1 MPALRKPRRPV
12 QPAMPDMLRSPG
24 AIGQA
29 ITTEARGDA
38 GHDSPATID
47 TEPGAD
53 HRGNAALTFSVPGEP
68 VAKGRARAFI
78 RGGKIGHHTPDKT
91 ARYEN
96 LVRLVA
102 KQAIGAAKPL
112 EGPISLRC
120 TFWLPVPMS
129 YSNKRRKACLNGSE
143 RHCKRP
149 DIDNLLKSVKDGCNG
164 VVWVDDCQVVEVM
177 ASKRYGVV
185 AMAEIEVVRLVENC
199 E

>member
-1 MPALRKPRRPV
+1 MPALRKPRRHV
-12 QPAMPDMLRSPG
+12 QPSVSDMLRAPG
-24 AIGQA
+24 EIGQA

-38 GHDSPATID
+38 GHDSPATRD

-53 HRGNAALTFSVPGEP
+53 HRGDAMLTFSVPGEP

-102 KQAIGAAKPL
+102 KQAVGAAKPL

-120 TFWLPVPMS
+120 TFWLSVPMS
-129 YSNKRRKACLNGSE
+129 YSSKRRKACLNGSE

-149 DIDNLLKSVKDGCNG
+149 DIDNLLKAVKDGCNG
-164 VVWVDDCQVVEVM
+164 VVWVDDCQVVDVR
-177 ASKRYGVV
+177 ASKCYGDV
-185 AMAEIEVVRLVENC
+185 ARADIEVVRIVANC

>member
-12 QPAMPDMLRSPG
+12 QPAMPDMLCAPS

-29 ITTEARGDA
+29 ITTAPGGNA

-53 HRGNAALTFSVPGEP
+53 HRGNAVLTFSVPGEP

-164 VVWVDDCQVVEVM
+164 VVWVDDCQVVEVR
-177 ASKRYGVV
+177 ASKCYGEVARADIEVALVV
-185 AMAEIEVVRLVENC
+185 AF
-199 E
+199 

>member
-1 MPALRKPRRPV
+1 MPTLRKPRRSV
-12 QPAMPDMLRSPG
+12 QPAMPDMLRPAG

-29 ITTEARGDA
+29 ITTETGGNA

-96 LVRLVA
+96 LVRLAA

-112 EGPISLRC
+112 EGPIGLRC

-164 VVWVDDCQVVEVM
+164 VVWVDDCQVVEVR
-177 ASKRYGVV
+177 ASKCYGVV
-185 AMAEIEVVRLVENC
+185 AKADIEVVRVVAF
-199 E
+199 